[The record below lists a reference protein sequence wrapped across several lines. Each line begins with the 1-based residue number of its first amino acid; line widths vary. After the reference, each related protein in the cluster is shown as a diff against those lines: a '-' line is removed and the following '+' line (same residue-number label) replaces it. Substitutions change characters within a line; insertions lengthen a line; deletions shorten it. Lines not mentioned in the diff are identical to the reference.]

1 MEDLAPNQLQNA
13 LQPIMDQLAELQRQ
27 FGARGQS
34 AGPTETPGD
43 VIRSSEQPDLKETS
57 IKGVGNKEQFRFC
70 RVILNL
76 VEAASKC
83 FTENGGVTDV
93 DTLKGFV
100 QAIGKSTSKR
110 VKLIKMAD
118 RSEFG
123 WDVAKYYQTDSI
135 VDNSD
140 DERWIKSAERQ
151 AAAERKKS
159 SKGKAK
165 YSSGLKI
172 NILYSIVSDETFIYY
187 VQSFQQANMLVKI

>member
-1 MEDLAPNQLQNA
+1 M
-13 LQPIMDQLAELQRQ
+13 
-27 FGARGQS
+27 
-34 AGPTETPGD
+34 
-43 VIRSSEQPDLKETS
+43 
-57 IKGVGNKEQFRFC
+57 
-70 RVILNL
+70 
-76 VEAASKC
+76 
-83 FTENGGVTDV
+83 TDV

-100 QAIGKSTSKR
+100 QAIGESTSKR

-135 VDNSD
+135 ADDSD
-140 DERWIKSAERQ
+140 DERRIKSAERQ

-172 NILYSIVSDETFIYY
+172 NIYYILSFRMKHLYITCNHSSKLIMHCQNLMI
-187 VQSFQQANMLVKI
+187 

>member
-1 MEDLAPNQLQNA
+1 MLS
-13 LQPIMDQLAELQRQ
+13 
-27 FGARGQS
+27 AR
-34 AGPTETPGD
+34 P
-43 VIRSSEQPDLKETS
+43 EQPDLEETS

-100 QAIGKSTSKR
+100 HAIGESTSKR

-123 WDVAKYYQTDSI
+123 WDVAKYY
-135 VDNSD
+135 
-140 DERWIKSAERQ
+140 
-151 AAAERKKS
+151 
-159 SKGKAK
+159 
-165 YSSGLKI
+165 
-172 NILYSIVSDETFIYY
+172 
-187 VQSFQQANMLVKI
+187 